1 MASLAEH
8 HGSKFIKVAFIGNSG
23 TGKTGALVS
32 LMKAGYKLRI
42 LDLDNGLDAL
52 REWAKKECP
61 DKLKNVDY
69 ETRRDKYKV
78 SGNSGLILDGM
89 PKAFTDSLKLM
100 DKWSDETR
108 PAEWGE
114 DTVFVLDSLTAYGK
128 SAFEWAKGM
137 NPGAKD
143 PRQWFFAAQQAVE
156 DTIAVLTGESFR
168 TNVII
173 ISHVTYS
180 EWQDGTTRGSISAIG
195 SALGPKIAKYLNTLV
210 LAEQAGSGTNVKRI
224 IRCAPTSVIDLK
236 TPGPGFEATLP
247 LESGLA
253 SIFSKLKAA

>member
-1 MASLAEH
+1 MASLADH
-8 HGSKFIKVAFIGNSG
+8 HGSKFIKVAFIGDSG

-32 LMKAGYKLRI
+32 LVKAGYKLRI

-52 REWAKKECP
+52 REWVKKDCP
-61 DKLKNVDY
+61 ENLKNVDY

-78 SGNSGLILDGM
+78 SGGQGLILDGQ

-100 DKWSDETR
+100 DKWSDESR
-108 PAEWGE
+108 PSEWGE
-114 DTVFVLDSLTAYGK
+114 DTIFVLDSLTAYGK

-143 PRQWFFAAQQAVE
+143 PRQWYFAAQQGVE
-156 DTIAVLTGESFR
+156 DTVAVLTGESFKA
-168 TNVII
+168 NVII

-180 EWQDGTTRGSISAIG
+180 EWQDGTTRGTMSSIG
-195 SALGPKIAKYLNTLV
+195 SALGPKLAKYLNTLI
-210 LAEQAGSGTNVKRI
+210 LAEKTGSGTNVKRI
-224 IRCAPTSVIDLK
+224 IRTAPTSVIDLK
-236 TPGPGFEATLP
+236 TPGPGFEASLP

-253 SIFSKLKAA
+253 TIFTKLKAA